1 MNRDHD
7 GASWVPEPEPL
18 PEPEVTTVYG
28 PSALRTPANF
38 VTVTRLLV
46 APVMFALITDQ
57 GATWTTFWLWFVLAS
72 TDGVD
77 GWIARRH
84 GTTRSGA
91 FLDPLADKVLVFG
104 AMVMLVAV
112 DRFWWV
118 PVALIGL
125 RELGVSLLR
134 IQFGRRGLA
143 IPATKGAKLKTL
155 VQALAVGAA
164 LWPGVAE
171 DQSWLATWLLGF
183 AVVLTLATGWQYF
196 RAGTRLASTTGTR
209 GAAAA

>member
-1 MNRDHD
+1 MSHDHESS
-7 GASWVPEPEPL
+7 ASWVPEPEAL
-18 PEPEVTTVYG
+18 TEAQTTAYG

-46 APVMFALITDQ
+46 SPVLFALITDQ
-57 GATWTTFWLWFVLAS
+57 GATWTTFWLWFVLAA

-104 AMVMLVAV
+104 AMVMLVTIE
-112 DRFWWV
+112 RFWWV
-118 PVALIGL
+118 PVALIGA

-134 IQFGRRGLA
+134 IHFGRRGLA

-171 DQSWLATWLLGF
+171 HQSWLATWLLGV
-183 AVVLTLATGWQYF
+183 ALVLTLFTGWQYF
-196 RAGTRLASTTGTR
+196 RAGSRLTSSSGTR